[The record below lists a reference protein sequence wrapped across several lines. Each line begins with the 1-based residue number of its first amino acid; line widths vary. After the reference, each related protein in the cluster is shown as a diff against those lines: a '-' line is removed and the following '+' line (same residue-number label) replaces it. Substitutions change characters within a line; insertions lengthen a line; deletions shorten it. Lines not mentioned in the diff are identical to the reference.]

1 MLTCREFDEFIVDY
15 LDHELPWS
23 TQVSMR
29 WHEFL
34 CSPCRAYLVDY
45 RRTIELGQSVFNDPE
60 SEVPDSVP
68 QELVRAVIARLE
80 EQDNCRR
87 FSS

>member
-29 WHEFL
+29 WHELL
-34 CSPCRAYLVDY
+34 CSPCRAYLADY
-45 RRTIELGQSVFNDPE
+45 RRTIELGQSFFDDPE

-80 EQDNCRR
+80 EQDD
-87 FSS
+87 S